1 MRTGGFSRLA
11 VQDVVLRFFHSIVR
25 FPSGGRILGAVIARA
40 SWLVPGR
47 RLAETETLL
56 VLAHPRPCYPF
67 HALALLK
74 ADVGGFLSLD
84 AVGMERF
91 AADLE
96 KALPDL
102 FRVSGSDRLWLVIN
116 GGTRQDVAQFHAHV
130 VRLPDG
136 RGSLGDRLRSSTLS
150 AAFAEARAILERRR
164 GWRGYSFQAEIRAE
178 TGGAVS
184 AWLIR
189 DGLNPAAR

>member
-1 MRTGGFSRLA
+1 MA
-11 VQDVVLRFFHSIVR
+11 VQDVVLWFFHSIAR
-25 FPSGGRILGAVIARA
+25 SPLGGRILGAAFGRA
-40 SWLVPGR
+40 SRLIPGTR
-47 RLAETETLL
+47 IAEAGALL

-67 HALALLK
+67 HALAVLK
-74 ADVGGFLSLD
+74 ADVDGFLSLD
-84 AVGMERF
+84 AVGIERF
-91 AADLE
+91 AEDFE
-96 KALPDL
+96 SALPDL
-102 FRVSGSDRLWLVIN
+102 FRASGADRLWLVIN
-116 GGTRQDVAQFHAHV
+116 GGARQDVAQFHAHV

-184 AWLIR
+184 VWLIR

>member
-1 MRTGGFSRLA
+1 MT
-11 VQDVVLRFFHSIVR
+11 VQGIVLRFFYSIAR
-25 FPSGGRILGAVIARA
+25 SPLGGRILGAAFGRA
-40 SWLVPGR
+40 SRLIPGPR
-47 RLAETETLL
+47 IAEVGALL

-67 HALALLK
+67 HALAVLK
-74 ADVGGFLSLD
+74 ADVDSFLSLD
-84 AVGMERF
+84 AAGMERF

-96 KALPDL
+96 NALPDL

-116 GGTRQDVAQFHAHV
+116 GGARQDVAQFHAHV

-184 AWLIR
+184 VWLIR